1 MAEKRASVK
10 FVQRNKAKLAP
21 VGNSTRMSGPGMAR
35 RQLLLNTAR
44 RMLRTTRL
52 ADLSLG
58 EVARRAKVAK
68 GSAYFF
74 YEDVNAL
81 LASLAGVIDKE
92 LQEVLREPVSGRV
105 TSWQDIFRLMF
116 ERGVAFLESDPA
128 ACQLT
133 IGVDTTPALKLLDR
147 TNDIALARIFDEQIS
162 WVFEL
167 PPIPDR
173 PKLFFRAVE
182 LADVM
187 LCLSMVEH
195 GRISREYVEEATR
208 AAIAYLQTYIP
219 PKLPRRSSETDF
231 LASSQKPTQS

>member
-1 MAEKRASVK
+1 MTAKLARVK
-10 FVQRNKAKLAP
+10 FGQRHKSKLAP

-35 RQLLLNTAR
+35 RQLLLSTAR

-74 YEDVNAL
+74 YEDVSAL
-81 LASLAGVIDKE
+81 CASLAGVIDKE
-92 LQEVLREPVSGRV
+92 LQEVLRKPVPGTV
-105 TSWQDIFRLMF
+105 NSWQDIFRLMF
-116 ERGVAFLESDPA
+116 ERGVAYLESDPA
-128 ACQLT
+128 ACRLT

-147 TNDIALARIFDEQIS
+147 TNDIARARIFDEQIS
-162 WVFEL
+162 KVFEL
-167 PPIPDR
+167 PPMPDR

-187 LCLSMVEH
+187 LCISMAEH
-195 GRISREYVEEATR
+195 DRISREYVEEATR
-208 AAIAYLQTYIP
+208 AAIAYLQTYLP
-219 PKLPRRSSETDF
+219 PKLPRRSPETDF
-231 LASSQKPTQS
+231 LVPPEKATQS

>member
-1 MAEKRASVK
+1 MAAKLGRVK
-10 FVQRNKAKLAP
+10 FGQGDKSKLAP

-35 RQLLLNTAR
+35 RKLLLSTAR

-81 LASLAGVIDKE
+81 CASLAGIIDKE
-92 LQEVLREPVSGRV
+92 LQEILREPLPGPVK
-105 TSWQDIFRLMF
+105 SWQDIFTLVF

-133 IGVDTTPALKLLDR
+133 IGVDASPALKLLDR
-147 TNDIALARIFDEQIS
+147 TNDIVLGRIFDEQIS
-162 WVFEL
+162 REFEL
-167 PPIPDR
+167 PAMPDR

-187 LCLSMVEH
+187 LCLSMAEH

-208 AAIAYLQTYIP
+208 AAIAYLQTYLP
-219 PKLPRRSSETDF
+219 LKLPRRSSETAF
-231 LASSQKPTQS
+231 PAPTQKAIQS